1 VANYLEEY
9 LKNLYSNG
17 ALMVDP
23 STIFSEVEP
32 GNSFD
37 FILRK
42 GLPRLEKQQLV
53 LGVEFKAGGWVDC
66 GGERFFLFG
75 RETWADNLGLGI
87 REGDGRVFAIS
98 EGVSNLPVFINSSF
112 GKYIEF
118 LELTADFFDRSK
130 QGDSGATVMSAEQA
144 RERLAAMRRGEVK
157 PAKSVI
163 FDREKEVEK
172 LKKMFLEIDPDAL
185 DDDFRWAIVLE
196 QIEDG
201 LI

>member
-1 VANYLEEY
+1 
-9 LKNLYSNG
+9 
-17 ALMVDP
+17 MVE
-23 STIFSEVEP
+23 SSIIFDEVKA

-42 GLPRLEKQQLV
+42 GLPRLEKEQSV

-66 GGERFFLFG
+66 GGESFFLCG
-75 RETWADNLGLGI
+75 HETWADNLDIGV
-87 REGDGRVFAIS
+87 RKGDGRIYAIS
-98 EGVSNLPVFINSSF
+98 GIASNPPVFINSSF
-112 GKYIEF
+112 DRFIGF
-118 LELTADFFDRSK
+118 LELAADFFDRSK
-130 QGDSGATVMSAEQA
+130 QGGSGATVMSAEQA

-172 LKKMFLEIDPDAL
+172 LKKVFLEIDPDAL
-185 DDDFRWAIVLE
+185 DGDFWWAIVLE